1 VKLGQSC
8 AAFGGLALAAQVTA
22 SCIFDPILE
31 GLPCPCQEGW
41 HCDPFSETCVADT
54 CEPRVFVKDLA
65 ASWAAPHSIYW
76 TWSLEGAASDF
87 LKYELVLAENE
98 EDLKTRTGTA
108 KVYDAS
114 NNPELGVYEIPY
126 SDAVVD
132 STVTRELAPLTS
144 YLALLYVTDVNRCE
158 SSTMI
163 FEKKTAPATLSEIV
177 VVGEGPE
184 PPGSRARPDPGA
196 SFEPVGDSFRIH
208 YDGEVDTG
216 CLEPPAGQESRPTCG
231 QPVGIDGLSLDV
243 TSANPGINAAGFND
257 AYLEVEVEV
266 VDSPTPLWFGW
277 IRFLTNSCGEQ
288 DRYSFASPEMV
299 VPNINGKRTLLEAP
313 FNQLSN
319 YREVGEDEG
328 VSTPFEFSTIAPAS
342 GGTPICG
349 INVGGQKHKDGDL
362 VIHKARI
369 VF

>member
-1 VKLGQSC
+1 VSLRRSS
-8 AAFGGLALAAQVTA
+8 AAAGALALATQLVA
-22 SCIFDPILE
+22 SCIFDPSLE
-31 GLPCPCQEGW
+31 NLPCPCKEGW
-41 HCDPFSETCVADT
+41 HCDPFSETCVENT
-54 CEPRVFVKDLA
+54 CEPKVVVKGLTA
-65 ASWAAPHSIYW
+65 NWAAPHSIYW
-76 TWSLEGAASDF
+76 TWTFEGAASDF

-108 KVYDAS
+108 KVYDAES
-114 NNPELGVYEIPY
+114 NPELGVYEIPY
-126 SDAVVD
+126 SDAVVQ
-132 STVTRELAPLTS
+132 SSVTRELEPLTS

-163 FEKKTAPATLSEIV
+163 VEKKTAPATLSEIV
-177 VVGEGPE
+177 VVGEGPQ
-184 PPGSRARPDPGA
+184 PAGSRARPDPGA
-196 SFEPVGDSFRIH
+196 SFEPVGGTFRIH
-208 YDGEVDTG
+208 YDGEADSG
-216 CLEPPAGQESRPTCG
+216 CLEPPPGEQSKPTCG

-243 TSANPGINAAGFND
+243 TSANPGIDAAGFND

-266 VDSPTPLWFGW
+266 VNSPTPLWFGW
-277 IRFLTNSCGEQ
+277 IRLLTNSCGEQ
-288 DRYSFASPEMV
+288 DRYSFASDDMV

-313 FNQLSN
+313 FNQLTN
-319 YREVGEDEG
+319 YREVDGAGIE
-328 VSTPFEFSTIAPAS
+328 TPFEFRMIDPAS